1 MNRPRR
7 GYTLSPLPPLAGGIT
22 HLRSRLF
29 TNDRID
35 HTDLQYLQDALLF
48 DANGTATDRHERV
61 RSTNFDEIRLW
72 SDQVYMP
79 YRVLPVG
86 RDIRPDSCLHA
97 LTIGSMIISRF
108 SYGIPVRLK
117 DFGMDAGVGMVLT
130 TLRGHARHWQD
141 SSRSAE
147 TRCGES
153 FVVDNTQVDYLAD
166 FDPRH
171 LQLNV
176 TFSHAY
182 LAQLYTQLTGYPAP
196 QSLWEQKVKFAD
208 DNRSWSSLLEY
219 VLKMACANPERVRQG
234 LLAKHLEEMLGT
246 NILLQ
251 WSAACGLDI
260 HNPPHQVTPGY
271 VIKAEAYMR
280 EHAPKAPTL
289 TEIAAA
295 VGVSGRALHKGF
307 KNYRNTTPMRYLRDL
322 RLDGVR
328 RELQGAAAHISV
340 AEIAY
345 AWGYLNLGRF
355 ALAYRKRFGELPSQT
370 RMRGS

>member
-1 MNRPRR
+1 M
-7 GYTLSPLPPLAGGIT
+7 A
-22 HLRSRLF
+22 
-29 TNDRID
+29 
-35 HTDLQYLQDALLF
+35 DLQYLQDALLF
-48 DANGTATDRHERV
+48 DAAGNATDSHELV

-72 SDQVYMP
+72 SDRVYMP
-79 YRVLPVG
+79 YRVLPIG

-130 TLRGHARHWQD
+130 TLRGHARHRLD
-141 SSRSAE
+141 GNGSDSAE
-147 TRCGES
+147 TRPGES
-153 FVVDNTQVDYLAD
+153 FVVDNSRVDYLAD

-176 TFSHAY
+176 TFSHTY
-182 LAQLYTQLTGYPAP
+182 LARLYTQLTGYPAP
-196 QSLWEQKVKFAD
+196 QSLWQQKVKFAD
-208 DNRSWSSLLEY
+208 DNQSWGCLLEY
-219 VLKMACANPERVRQG
+219 VLKMACANPDTAQQG

-251 WSAACGLDI
+251 WSAACGLDM
-260 HNPPHQVTPGY
+260 HNPLHQVTPGY
-271 VIKAEAYMR
+271 VIKAETYMR
-280 EHAPKAPTL
+280 DHAQRAPTL

-328 RELQGAAAHISV
+328 RELQYAAAHIGV

-355 ALAYRKRFGELPSQT
+355 ALAYRERFGERPSQT
-370 RMRGS
+370 RTRGR